1 MTGKQ
6 KLTRL
11 SELGEFKL
19 IEHLTKD
26 FIQQNKSSLKGIGDD
41 AAVISCSSG
50 EIVLT
55 TDLLVEGIHFNLV
68 YTPLKHI
75 GYKAVVVNLS
85 DIYAMNA
92 SPSQIT
98 VSLAVSKKF
107 SIQALEEFYSG
118 IKLACERYSVDLI
131 GGDTSSSL
139 TGMMIS
145 ITALGFARTDK
156 LVYRS
161 GARFNDLIC
170 VSGDLGA
177 AYTGLQIL
185 ERERKI
191 FESDH
196 MIQPELAGYDYILG
210 RQLKPEARRDIIEKL
225 DEMDILPTSMIDIS
239 DGLSSDLLHICR
251 QSNVGC
257 RIYQEKIPV
266 SQETAKAAVEL
277 NIEPLICALNGGEDY
292 ELLFTVALTEADKIA
307 GLPELTIIGHI
318 TGQDKG
324 SKLITTEESEI
335 VLHAEGWDTMNNGHH
350 S

>member
-1 MTGKQ
+1 MTGNQ

-26 FIQQNKSSLKGIGDD
+26 FQLKNESTLKGIGDD
-41 AAVISCSSG
+41 AAVIHCIGG
-50 EIVLT
+50 EVVLT

-92 SPSQIT
+92 RPSQIT
-98 VSLAVSKKF
+98 VSLAVSNKF
-107 SIQALEEFYSG
+107 SVQALEDFYSG
-118 IKLACERYSVDLI
+118 VKLACEKYAVDLI

-145 ITALGFARTDK
+145 ISALGFARADR
-156 LVYRS
+156 LVYRD
-161 GARFNDLIC
+161 GASVNDLIC

-196 MIQPELAGYDYILG
+196 LIQPELTGYDYILG
-210 RQLKPEARRDIIEKL
+210 RQLKPEARVDIIEKL
-225 DEMDILPTSMIDIS
+225 DELNVLPTSMIDIS
-239 DGLSSDLLHICR
+239 DGLSSDMLHICH
-251 QSNVGC
+251 QSGVGC

-266 SQETAKAAVEL
+266 SQDTAAAAKEL
-277 NIEPLICALNGGEDY
+277 HLEPLICALHGGEDY
-292 ELLFTVALTEADKIA
+292 ELLFTVGLAGSDKVA
-307 GLPELTIIGHI
+307 GLPRISVIGHI
-318 TGQDKG
+318 TGKG
-324 SKLITTEESEI
+324 EGAKLIT
-335 VLHAEGWDTMNNGHH
+335 AEGNEILLKAQGWDAMNNSHH

>member
-1 MTGKQ
+1 MADKR

-26 FIQQNKSSLKGIGDD
+26 FINKNKSSIKGIGDD

-50 EIVLT
+50 KIVLT
-55 TDLLVEGIHFNLV
+55 TDLLIEGIHFNLV

-75 GYKAVVVNLS
+75 GYKAVVANLS

-92 SPSQIT
+92 TPSQVT

-107 SIQALEEFYSG
+107 SLQALEEFYTG
-118 IKLACERYSVDLI
+118 IKLACERYSVDLV

-145 ITALGFARTDK
+145 ITAVGFAKTDK
-156 LVYRS
+156 LVYRN
-161 GARFNDLIC
+161 GARLNDLIC

-196 MIQPELAGYDYILG
+196 LIQPELTGYEYILE
-210 RQLKPEARRDIIEKL
+210 RQLKPEARKDIINKL
-225 DEMDILPTSMIDIS
+225 DEINILPTSMIDIS

-257 RIYQEKIPV
+257 RIYQDKIPV
-266 SQETAKAAVEL
+266 SPETAKAANEL
-277 NIEPLICALNGGEDY
+277 NLEPLICALNGGEDY
-292 ELLFTVALTEADKIA
+292 ELLFTVELSEAEKIA
-307 GLPELTIIGHI
+307 GLREVSVIGHI

-324 SKLITTEESEI
+324 TKLITIEGNEI
-335 VLHAEGWDTMNNGHH
+335 LLHAEGWDTMNNGHH

>member
-1 MTGKQ
+1 MADKR
-6 KLTRL
+6 KLTEL

-26 FIQQNKSSLKGIGDD
+26 FVNQNKSSLKGIGDD
-41 AAVISCSSG
+41 AAVISCNVG
-50 EIVLT
+50 KIILT

-92 SPSQIT
+92 TPSHIT
-98 VSLAVSKKF
+98 VSLAISNKF
-107 SIQALEEFYSG
+107 SLQALEEFYEG
-118 IKLACERYSVDLI
+118 IKLACERYSVDLV

-145 ITALGFARTDK
+145 ITAVGFAREGK
-156 LVYRS
+156 LVYRN
-161 GARFNDLIC
+161 GARLNDLIC

-177 AYTGLQIL
+177 AYAGLQIL

-196 MIQPELAGYDYILG
+196 LIQPELTGYEYILE
-210 RQLKPEARRDIIEKL
+210 RQLKPEARKDIIKKL
-225 DEMDILPTSMIDIS
+225 DEINVLPTSMIDIS

-251 QSNVGC
+251 QSKAGC

-266 SQETAKAAVEL
+266 SRETAKAANEL
-277 NIEPLICALNGGEDY
+277 HLEPLICALNGGEDY
-292 ELLFTVALTEADKIA
+292 ELLFTVALSEAEKVT
-307 GLPELTIIGHI
+307 GLREVSVIGHV

-324 SKLITTEESEI
+324 VKI
-335 VLHAEGWDTMNNGHH
+335 VMFEGNEVLLHAEGWDTMNKNHQ

>member
-1 MTGKQ
+1 MTRKQ

-19 IEHLTKD
+19 IKHLTKN
-26 FIQQNKSSLKGIGDD
+26 FAQQNKSSLKGIGDD

-75 GYKAVVVNLS
+75 GYKSVVVNLS

-92 SPSQIT
+92 RPSQIT

-145 ITALGFARTDK
+145 ITAVGFAPTDK
-156 LVYRS
+156 LVYRN

-196 MIQPELAGYDYILG
+196 MIQPKLAGYDYILE
-210 RQLKPEARRDIIEKL
+210 RQLKPEARKDIIEKL
-225 DEMDILPTSMIDIS
+225 GEVDILPTSMIDIS

-251 QSNVGC
+251 QSNAGC

-266 SQETAKAAVEL
+266 SQETAKAAAEL
-277 NIEPLICALNGGEDY
+277 NIEPLICTLNGGEDY
-292 ELLFTVALTEADKIA
+292 ELLFTVALSEADKIA
-307 GLPELTIIGHI
+307 GLPEVSIIGHI

-324 SKLITTEESEI
+324 SKLITSEGSEI
-335 VLHAEGWDTMNNGHH
+335 VLDAEGWDTMNNGHH

>member
-1 MTGKQ
+1 MHGKG
-6 KLTRL
+6 KLKRL

-19 IEHLTKD
+19 ITHLTRG
-26 FIQQNKSSLKGIGDD
+26 FILRNKTSLKGVGDD
-41 AAVISCSSG
+41 AAVISCDQG
-50 EIVLT
+50 KIVLT
-55 TDLLVEGIHFNLV
+55 TDLLMEGIHFNLI
-68 YTPLKHI
+68 YTPLKHL

-92 SPSQIT
+92 TPSQIT
-98 VSLAVSKKF
+98 VSIAVSRKF
-107 SIQALEEFYSG
+107 SVQALEEFYNG
-118 IKLACERYSVDLI
+118 VKMACDKYSVDLV

-145 ITALGFARTDK
+145 IAALGFATDKK
-156 LVYRS
+156 LVYRT
-161 GARFNDLIC
+161 GAGLNDLIC

-210 RQLKPEARRDIIEKL
+210 RQLKPEARKDIIEKL
-225 DEMDILPTSMIDIS
+225 DEIAVIPTSMIDIS
-239 DGLSSDLLHICR
+239 DGLSSDLLHICQ
-251 QSNVGC
+251 QSNKGC
-257 RIYQEKIPV
+257 RIYQDKIPV
-266 SQETAKAAVEL
+266 TFETIKAANEL

-292 ELLFTVALTEADKIA
+292 ELLFTVPISDTDKVTGIK
-307 GLPELTIIGHI
+307 EISVIGHI

-324 SKLITTEESEI
+324 TKLINIRGGEI
-335 VLHAEGWDTMNNGHH
+335 SLIAQGWDAMNGGRH